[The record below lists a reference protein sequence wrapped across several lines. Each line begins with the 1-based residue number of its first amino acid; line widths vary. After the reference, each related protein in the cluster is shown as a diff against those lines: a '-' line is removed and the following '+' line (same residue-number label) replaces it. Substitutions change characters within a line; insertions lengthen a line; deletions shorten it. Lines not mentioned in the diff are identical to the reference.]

1 VLSLVGENSLV
12 KSISKLNIK
21 VLIAV
26 VFAVSISLYLFTCE
40 ESSATKTAAKL
51 SSHTTA
57 DLASVS
63 TMSTSILS
71 SNDTNWAGYIVASD
85 IQNPQASVTSVS
97 ASWTVPTVKISSQD
111 TFSAVWIGIG
121 GYFDDTLIQT
131 GTEQDSIQGQSEYSA
146 WLELLPQNALTIDSI
161 TISPGDQITA
171 SIQLVD
177 ANTDQ
182 WSIYMKDLTKNQ
194 EYTARFFYASSQLS
208 AEWIVE
214 RPDITSRRLRGTL
227 ASLADVGTVKFASC
241 QTTIGGET
249 GTVSSFPTFQSI
261 MYEMVQPTTDSGS
274 TQLAA
279 VSDLTDN
286 GSSFTIETSP
296 SAIPELS
303 VLMLLPLVIG
313 LGLLATI
320 TRKRAWFFQ
329 N

>member
-1 VLSLVGENSLV
+1 VLSLVGKNSLV

-146 WLELLPQNALTIDSI
+146 WLELLPQNGLTIDSI

-194 EYTARFFYASSQLS
+194 EYTASFFYASSQLS

-214 RPDITSRRLRGTL
+214 RPEITSRRSRGTL

-296 SAIPELS
+296 LAIPELS

>member
-1 VLSLVGENSLV
+1 LV

-26 VFAVSISLYLFTCE
+26 VFVVSISLYLFTCE
-40 ESSATKTAAKL
+40 QGSVTKTAAKL
-51 SSHTTA
+51 SCRTTA
-57 DLASVS
+57 SLASVA
-63 TMSTSILS
+63 TMSTSIPTS
-71 SNDTNWAGYIVASD
+71 KDTNWAGYIVASD
-85 IQNPQASVTSVS
+85 LQNPQASVTAVS
-97 ASWTVPTVKISSQD
+97 ASWAVPTVTDSSQN

-121 GYFDDTLIQT
+121 GFFDDTLIQT
-131 GTEQDSIQGQSEYSA
+131 GTEQDSIQGQSEYYA
-146 WLELLPQNALTIDSI
+146 WLELLPQNSI
-161 TISPGDQITA
+161 TIDQISA

-194 EYTARFFYASSQLS
+194 EYTSSFFYASSQLS

-214 RPDITSRRLRGTL
+214 RPELTSRRSRGNLT
-227 ASLADVGTVKFASC
+227 SLADVGTVKFATC
-241 QTTIGGET
+241 QATIGGET
-249 GTVSSFPTFQSI
+249 GTISSFPTVQSI
-261 MYEMVQPTTDSGS
+261 MYETNESTTGSGS

-296 SAIPELS
+296 SAIPKPS
-303 VLMLLPLVIG
+303 DLMLLPLIIGIG
-313 LGLLATI
+313 LLAILLATI
-320 TRKRAWFFQ
+320 LAIILRRRVRLSK